1 MSICFDHIT
10 EEDVVAPSIGSGSV
24 ATFLEERLERVQA
37 LLGERSI
44 LEATLTTMEGLSPD
58 PVNGPA
64 LLTYL
69 REGILAND
77 GRTEIRSAL
86 RALARALQPRTYLEI
101 GTRRGWSLA
110 QVAAECPH
118 VRAWAVDMWIPAYG
132 AVSNPGPGFV
142 HEELE
147 RVAPGFEGRCHYIDG
162 NSHDVLPLF
171 LGDPGAYPRTPEEL
185 AVMRQSESRP
195 RCFDLV
201 TVDGDHTAVG
211 AWWDL
216 CDVMPHVALGGAVVF
231 DDLLDSSDER
241 LGDVA
246 RCARPGRAAAPSDL
260 KPSLLDVW
268 RKIQGHF
275 PNFLYLER
283 LDARPPL
290 GIAVRM
296 G

>member
-10 EEDVVAPSIGSGSV
+10 EEDVFAAPAGTGSI

-37 LLGERSI
+37 LLGERCI
-44 LEATLTTMEGLSPD
+44 LEATLATMEGLTPD

-64 LLTYL
+64 LLNFL
-69 REGILAND
+69 REGIVADD
-77 GRTEIRSAL
+77 GRIEIRSAL
-86 RALARALQPRTYLEI
+86 RALARALQPRTDYDTLRLHA
-101 GTRRGWSLA
+101 TL
-110 QVAAECPH
+110 
-118 VRAWAVDMWIPAYG
+118 WIPAFG

-171 LGDPGAYPRTPEEL
+171 LGDLGAWPRTPEEL

-231 DDLLDSSDER
+231 DDLLDISDER
-241 LGDVA
+241 LGDEA
-246 RCARPGRAAAPSDL
+246 RCARSGRAAPPPDL

-268 RKIQGHF
+268 RKIQQRF

-290 GIAVRM
+290 GIAIRM

>member
-10 EEDVVAPSIGSGSV
+10 EDDLFAALPGAGSV
-24 ATFLEERLERVQA
+24 ASYLQERLDRIQG
-37 LLGERSI
+37 LLGERSV
-44 LEATLTTMEGLSPD
+44 LEATLTTMEALSPD

-64 LLTYL
+64 LLAYL
-69 REGILAND
+69 REGILADD

-86 RALARALQPRTYLEI
+86 RALARALQPRSYLEI

-110 QVAAECPH
+110 QVAAECPQ
-118 VRAWAVDMWIPAYG
+118 VRAWAVDLWIPAYG
-132 AVSNPGPGFV
+132 AVANPGPGFV

-147 RVAPGFEGRCHYIDG
+147 RVVPGFEGRCHYIDG

-171 LGDPGAYPRTPEEL
+171 LGQPGVFPRTPEEL

-201 TVDGDHTAVG
+201 TVDGDHTAAG

-231 DDLLDSSDER
+231 DDLVDASDER

-246 RCARPGRAAAPSDL
+246 RCSRAGRQAPPNDL
-260 KPSLLDVW
+260 RPSLLHVW
-268 RKIQGHF
+268 RRIQDEF
-275 PNFLYLER
+275 PNFIYLER
-283 LDARPPL
+283 LDAKPPL
-290 GIAVRM
+290 GIAIRM
-296 G
+296 S

>member
-10 EEDVVAPSIGSGSV
+10 EEDGFGIAGLSGSM
-24 ATFLEERLERVQA
+24 AGFIAERLERIQA
-37 LLGERSI
+37 TLGERST
-44 LEATLTTMEGLSPD
+44 LAATLATMEALSPD

-64 LLTYL
+64 LLDYL
-69 REGILAND
+69 REGIARND
-77 GRTEIRSAL
+77 GRCEIRSAL
-86 RALARALQPRTYLEI
+86 RALTRALQPRTYLEI

-110 QVAAECPH
+110 QVAAECPT

-132 AVSNPGPGFV
+132 AASNPGPGFV

-147 RVAPGFEGRCHYIDG
+147 RVAPGFEGRCHYLDG

-171 LGDPGAYPRTPEEL
+171 LSGAEAGPASLDEL
-185 AVMRQSESRP
+185 SAVRQSESRP

-201 TVDGDHTAVG
+201 TVDGDHTAAG

-231 DDLLDSSDER
+231 DDLVDSSDER
-241 LGDVA
+241 LGDAAVC
-246 RCARPGRAAAPSDL
+246 RRPDREAPPADL
-260 KPSLLDVW
+260 QPSLLHVW
-268 RKIQGHF
+268 HRIQMRF
-275 PNFLYLER
+275 PNFIYLER

-290 GIAVRM
+290 GIAVRVS
-296 G
+296 